1 MLDASA
7 MLNFMAGGAASGQV
21 TRLFENA
28 ARHGRPLLASM
39 LNWGE
44 AFYISWQRN
53 GEEAAQSQLANLTRL
68 SLELVPVDL
77 AQVVLASELKVRHKI
92 PYVDCIA
99 AALAIQHDA
108 ILVTS
113 DRDFEKLGRRVDVL
127 WLKRP

>member
-77 AQVVLASELKVRHKI
+77 A
-92 PYVDCIA
+92 
-99 AALAIQHDA
+99 
-108 ILVTS
+108 
-113 DRDFEKLGRRVDVL
+113 
-127 WLKRP
+127 